1 MCTNALR
8 CHCLILRSVD
18 TNAYRMLVN
27 WYLSSRL
34 RVKCLSSPDA
44 FFQCPVTVNDGLRE
58 QVISRNETVVSS
70 SAVVLLLHVPSI
82 VQILEEQ

>member
-18 TNAYRMLVN
+18 TNAHRMLVN
-27 WYLSSRL
+27 WYLRL
-34 RVKCLSSPDA
+34 RVKYLSSPDA

-58 QVISRNETVVSS
+58 QVISRSETVVSS
-70 SAVVLLLHVPSI
+70 SAVGLLLHVPSI